1 MSDQFPPPAQP
12 TPGAGPTGGQP
23 GGQPGAQPGGQPGGT
38 TPPPPTEGFGTP
50 GGSSAP
56 PPPPA
61 RKSRK
66 KLIIGIIAAVVVLA
80 LVAGAAVV
88 AVVALTGPDKHT
100 LTITKTAGGME
111 RDSAKETELKTQLD
125 AAEQQFE
132 TQAKR
137 VSYVRSG
144 VYDQDDAKRGPEG
157 ALVFLGAKID
167 GQQDPAKFVS
177 SFRKQAETN
186 GFKTEKIAAGDG
198 GGQAVCAY
206 QGTGQKI
213 AICAWATNDT
223 MGELVPTVP
232 GYDSK
237 QLAEL
242 LLDVRSDVEKK
253 D

>member
-1 MSDQFPPPAQP
+1 MGRVRGRWGTLAGMSDPFPPPPQP
-12 TPGAGPTGGQP
+12 PHDGPPASGGIP
-23 GGQPGAQPGGQPGGT
+23 GG
-38 TPPPPTEGFGTP
+38 TPPPP
-50 GGSSAP
+50 P
-56 PPPPA
+56 PQG
-61 RKSRK
+61 KSRK
-66 KLIIGIIAAVVVLA
+66 KLFVVIIAAIVALA
-80 LVAGAAVV
+80 LVASAVVV
-88 AVVALTGPDKHT
+88 AVVAFTGPDKHT
-100 LTITKTAGGME
+100 LTIARTAGGMK
-111 RDSAKETELKTQLD
+111 RDAAKESQLKTQLD
-125 AAEQQFE
+125 AAEKQFE

-144 VYDQDDAKRGPEG
+144 VYDQDDSKRGPKG

-167 GQQDPAKFVS
+167 GQQDPTKFVS
-177 SFRKQAETN
+177 SFRTQAEKN

-237 QLAEL
+237 QLAKL
-242 LLDVRSDVEKK
+242 MLDVRSDVETT

>member
-12 TPGAGPTGGQP
+12 PHDGTPASGATPGGAGGATPAPPTEGSGTP
-23 GGQPGAQPGGQPGGT
+23 G
-38 TPPPPTEGFGTP
+38 TPPPPPVPEK
-50 GGSSAP
+50 
-56 PPPPA
+56 
-61 RKSRK
+61 KSRK
-66 KLIIGIIAAVVVLA
+66 KLVLGIIAALIVLA

-88 AVVALTGPDKHT
+88 AVVTLTGPDKHT
-100 LTITKTAGGME
+100 LTITKTAGGMT

-144 VYDQDDAKRGPEG
+144 VYDQDDTKRGPKG

-177 SFRKQAETN
+177 SFRKQAGTN
-186 GFKTEKIAAGDG
+186 GFKTQKVSPGEG

-237 QLAEL
+237 QLAAL
-242 LLDVRSDVEKK
+242 LLDVREDVEKK

>member
-12 TPGAGPTGGQP
+12 SQPTPGGPGAGPTGGSTP
-23 GGQPGAQPGGQPGGT
+23 
-38 TPPPPTEGFGTP
+38 PPPPTEGYGTP
-50 GGSSAP
+50 GGSTPP

-66 KLIIGIIAAVVVLA
+66 KLVIGIIAAIVALA
-80 LVAGAAVV
+80 LIAGGAVF

-100 LTITKTAGGME
+100 LTITSTAGGMK
-111 RDSAKETELKTQLD
+111 RDKAKETELKTQLD
-125 AAEQQFE
+125 AAESQFK

-137 VSYVRSG
+137 VAYVRSG
-144 VYDQDDAKRGPEG
+144 VYDQDDSKRGPEG

-167 GQQDPAKFVS
+167 GQQNPTTFVS

-186 GFKTEKIAAGDG
+186 GFKTSKVSAGDG

-206 QGTGQKI
+206 QDTGAKV

-232 GYDSK
+232 GYDAK
-237 QLAEL
+237 QLSKL
-242 LLDVRSDVEKK
+242 LLDVRGDVETK